1 MSVREKLQ
9 FTVSLDHPV
18 VLVLE
23 PTWGVEKQSKGDDDE
38 GGDDGEQDDQPGVHS
53 HPASNLSKF
62 VKISINPGQSLCCGG
77 G

>member
-1 MSVREKLQ
+1 MLVL
-9 FTVSLDHPV
+9 VLV
-18 VLVLE
+18 LVLVLE

-53 HPASNLSKF
+53 HPAPNSSKF